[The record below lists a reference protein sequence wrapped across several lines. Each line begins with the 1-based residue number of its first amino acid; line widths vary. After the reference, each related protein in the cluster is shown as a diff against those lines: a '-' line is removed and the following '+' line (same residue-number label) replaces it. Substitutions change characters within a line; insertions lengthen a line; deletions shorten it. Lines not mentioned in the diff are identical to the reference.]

1 MRWHGIDF
9 DALPV
14 PTYLAGMRQT
24 RLISRSLVA
33 LGIALAL
40 PVQSVPSPAQTG
52 RGPESLEPGPR
63 APAMPPGTSAP
74 RRADPAPGQ
83 APRTPTKKAGPPDT
97 PEAREK
103 ALANLY
109 AHLATAAD
117 PGEATA
123 VASAIE
129 MIWVQSGSDTIS
141 LLLARATQ
149 AISEKRLDLAREL
162 FDAVVDLAPDFAEGF
177 ARRAFLH
184 YTENDNTRAL
194 GDLRRALALEPNHY
208 RALDGL
214 ATILKEIGEKRAA
227 LKALKQLELVHPH
240 WPGLEEALRE
250 MERAVEGQGI

>member
-1 MRWHGIDF
+1 MRHTARHRI
-9 DALPV
+9 LP
-14 PTYLAGMRQT
+14 
-24 RLISRSLVA
+24 LV
-33 LGIALAL
+33 LGIALA
-40 PVQSVPSPAQTG
+40 VPATILTATAQTSKEFGNEAGGGAG
-52 RGPESLEPGPR
+52 RSPGSKS
-63 APAMPPGTSAP
+63 PPGQAAP
-74 RRADPAPGQ
+74 RRAEPPRSIAPT
-83 APRTPTKKAGPPDT
+83 APKPGASAKKKQPPPDT

-129 MIWVQSGSDTIS
+129 MLWVQSGSDTVG
-141 LLLARATQ
+141 LLLTRATQ
-149 AISEKRLDLAREL
+149 ATIEKKSDLARAL

-177 ARRAFLH
+177 ARRAFFH
-184 YTENDNTRAL
+184 YSENDTTSAL

-214 ATILKEIGEKRAA
+214 SAILNDIGEKRAA
-227 LKALKQLELVHPH
+227 LQALKQLEMVHPH
-240 WPGLEEALRE
+240 WPGLDDALKE